1 MLYMEVTSVSRNKT
15 LTLTYRKYITTNHFQ
30 EGAGEPTNGNRREHM
45 IDQDGKADTTKEG
58 NNTTTII
65 EGKQPPVGD
74 PGKLQGATSQ
84 QQAATEVSIK

>member
-30 EGAGEPTNGNRREHM
+30 EGAVEPTKGNIRE
-45 IDQDGKADTTKEG
+45 QDGKADTTKEG

-84 QQAATEVSIK
+84 QQAPREVSIK

>member
-30 EGAGEPTNGNRREHM
+30 EGAGEPTNGNRREDM

-58 NNTTTII
+58 NNTTTNTV
-65 EGKQPPVGD
+65 GKQPPVDD
-74 PGKLQGATSQ
+74 PEKIQGTTSQ